1 MDIVVGNRITLLKNG
16 ADFFPALIA
25 AIDAALL
32 DVRIENY
39 IFEAD
44 ATGKRIADAL
54 KRAAQRGVA
63 VRVLVDGVG
72 SWRTPTSFFDELRAA
87 GVKLLLFRPVRRWAI
102 FKRSQLRRMHRKIA
116 LVDGKVG
123 FVSGVNLIDDLNG
136 SLSEHPRYDYSV
148 KVEGPL
154 LAAIY
159 PSVHHLWQWV
169 AGRYLRRRDAGDRPI
184 AVDAAP
190 VGDHQAAF
198 VVRDSVRHRRTI
210 ERMYTRAI
218 VNAKSTVLLVC
229 PYFLPGRHLRRV
241 LIAAAGRGVKVT
253 ILLQGR
259 ADHPILQMATRA
271 LYTQMLGAGIA
282 ICEYQKSMLHG
293 KVAVVDDV
301 WATVGSSN
309 LDPFSLFL
317 NHEANVVVLDASFAR
332 QLRESV
338 MEEIREGAMTC
349 CAVHWQKRSWLAR
362 AQSWFA
368 YGIARWA
375 AAVIGFAKHWE

>member
-159 PSVHHLWQWV
+159 PSVHHLWRWV
-169 AGRYLRRRDAGDRPI
+169 AGGYLRRRDAGDR
-184 AVDAAP
+184 
-190 VGDHQAAF
+190 
-198 VVRDSVRHRRTI
+198 
-210 ERMYTRAI
+210 
-218 VNAKSTVLLVC
+218 
-229 PYFLPGRHLRRV
+229 
-241 LIAAAGRGVKVT
+241 
-253 ILLQGR
+253 
-259 ADHPILQMATRA
+259 
-271 LYTQMLGAGIA
+271 
-282 ICEYQKSMLHG
+282 
-293 KVAVVDDV
+293 
-301 WATVGSSN
+301 
-309 LDPFSLFL
+309 
-317 NHEANVVVLDASFAR
+317 
-332 QLRESV
+332 
-338 MEEIREGAMTC
+338 
-349 CAVHWQKRSWLAR
+349 
-362 AQSWFA
+362 
-368 YGIARWA
+368 
-375 AAVIGFAKHWE
+375 